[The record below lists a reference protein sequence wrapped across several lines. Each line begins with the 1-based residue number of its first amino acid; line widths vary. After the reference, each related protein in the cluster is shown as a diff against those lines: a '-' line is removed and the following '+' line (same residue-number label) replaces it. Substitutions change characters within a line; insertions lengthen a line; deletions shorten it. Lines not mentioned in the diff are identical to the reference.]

1 MNAYIFIMTT
11 GRLLDDR
18 TMTTDRF
25 IRRNLMSI
33 RFKAA
38 NVVST
43 NPLTPPPS
51 TRPSSNASP
60 PIGTSMKT
68 PYGAHSWPSLDSM
81 RRSSPLILQ
90 QQLSQILCA
99 PLPLPYRLPHPD
111 QILHHF
117 TTCIPFL
124 CVPRIFL
131 PTPN

>member
-11 GRLLDDR
+11 GRLFDDR

-25 IRRNLMSI
+25 RRNSKSI

-43 NPLTPPPS
+43 NPLTPHPPHPPLIKCLS
-51 TRPSSNASP
+51 TYRYKHEDTIWSTQLALVRLH
-60 PIGTSMKT
+60 
-68 PYGAHSWPSLDSM
+68 AEEQ
-81 RRSSPLILQ
+81 PLILQ

-99 PLPLPYRLPHPD
+99 PLPMPYRLPHPD
-111 QILHHF
+111 QILHCF

-124 CVPRIFL
+124 CVPGIFL